1 MKTFQ
6 LGKYIF
12 SFTIANGKSLSDKYF
27 AEHTTNIQG
36 ESVYTEYFFSLQRR
50 HYLKQDVKI
59 LWIFIWC
66 FLIGVAKLKVNKE
79 EL

>member
-6 LGKYIF
+6 IGKYMF
-12 SFTIANGKSLSDKYF
+12 SFTIANGKEILQLSDKYF
-27 AEHTTNIQG
+27 AEHTTNIRG
-36 ESVYTEYFFSLQRR
+36 EGVYTEYFFSLQRR

-66 FLIGVAKLKVNKE
+66 FLIGIGLEVK
-79 EL
+79 

>member
-6 LGKYIF
+6 LGKCMF
-12 SFTIANGKSLSDKYF
+12 SFTIADGKSLGDKYF

-66 FLIGVAKLKVNKE
+66 FLIGIGVEGK
-79 EL
+79 

>member
-6 LGKYIF
+6 LGNYMF

-27 AEHTTNIQG
+27 AEPTTNIQG
-36 ESVYTEYFFSLQRR
+36 EGVYTEYFFSLQRR

-66 FLIGVAKLKVNKE
+66 FLIGIGVEVK
-79 EL
+79 